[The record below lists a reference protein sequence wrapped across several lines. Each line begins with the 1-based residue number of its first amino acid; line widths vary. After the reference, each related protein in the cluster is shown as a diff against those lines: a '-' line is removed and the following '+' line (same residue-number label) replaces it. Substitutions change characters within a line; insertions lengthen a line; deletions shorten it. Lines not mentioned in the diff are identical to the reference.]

1 MSLEVV
7 RGISDILSSSEG
19 LGVGKHGKRP
29 LTRAEL
35 KLGFIRHFTAAL
47 VAAAQS
53 ISPLSGAAKAVIP
66 R

>member
-1 MSLEVV
+1 M
-7 RGISDILSSSEG
+7 
-19 LGVGKHGKRP
+19 GKHDAERP

-35 KLGFIRHFTAAL
+35 KLGFIRHVIAAL

-53 ISPLSGAAKAVIP
+53 ISPPSGAAKAVIP